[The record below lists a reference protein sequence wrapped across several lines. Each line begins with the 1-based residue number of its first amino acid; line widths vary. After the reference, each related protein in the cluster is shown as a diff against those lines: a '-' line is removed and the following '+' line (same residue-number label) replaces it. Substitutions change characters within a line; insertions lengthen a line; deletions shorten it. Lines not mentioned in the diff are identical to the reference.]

1 MNDKVVSSEQFCFFT
16 QPRLVFGSFEKVL
29 LKDIILCFLYCTS
42 DNLCLVL
49 NSFL

>member
-42 DNLCLVL
+42 LSGIELIFMIL
-49 NSFL
+49 